1 MSLQDD
7 DPLTMLIAKAPLEV
21 VADFLSLPDV
31 LSARLISLHFAEA
44 VSHLPASTCARFLQE
59 RLLAQQTPTSPT
71 TPTTVHLVSN
81 ASWKRPL
88 DLDSMESFLQ
98 RPPLDKGGSGS
109 SSFDCMMRCFRV
121 YQHLPTEVAI
131 AFGGK
136 YGRHCVPMQWNNQTN
151 QAEPVHYKACERT
164 NCPTCRLKIDM
175 DERERPPCS
184 IYNDYDIWLP
194 DKSQSKRTTGKRRV
208 DLSKYYP
215 KCIPNLPHDLVCPH
229 CTNSHERTLVLS
241 ILSYKSSTPPPR
253 ASGKPLTYTPFN
265 DEDYIE
271 PQTQYIYDE
280 ELSEEDEEDDDSD
293 DEESTHNHAP
303 SSTKRQRKE
312 DHSMMEDSFA
322 YTHIFDEIA
331 APKRYEPIRESDL
344 AKYAVA
350 IHCVSCEM
358 FGMLSPANPC
368 SHEHFQCRWRAKDMT
383 FGDGQNILVGVM
395 MVRNKCYHDQCNCS
409 TRCMSDCRKF
419 RHGLYGDPQT
429 KLPFKSWCPHC
440 HPDGNG
446 RYCDGC
452 AWLTS
457 VCHHL

>member
-7 DPLTMLIAKAPLEV
+7 HLSNLIAKAPLEV
-21 VADFLSLPDV
+21 VVAFLSLRDV

-44 VSHLPASTCARFLQE
+44 VSHLPAATCARYLQE
-59 RLLAQQTPTSPT
+59 RLAAQTP
-71 TPTTVHLVSN
+71 TVHLVSN

-88 DLDSMESFLQ
+88 DLRSMESLLQ
-98 RPPLDKGGSGS
+98 RQDGGSC
-109 SSFDCMMRCFRV
+109 FHCMLRCFRV

-136 YGRHCVPMQWNNQTN
+136 YGRHCVPMQWNSEANR
-151 QAEPVHYKACERT
+151 AEPVNYKPCERPK
-164 NCPTCRLKIDM
+164 CPTCRLKIDM

-184 IYNDYDIWLP
+184 IYKDYDIWLP
-194 DKSQSKRTTGKRRV
+194 DHSKRYEGKRRV

-215 KCIPNLPHDLVCPH
+215 KCVPNLPHDLVCPH
-229 CTNSHERTLVLS
+229 CTQSDERTLVLS
-241 ILSYKSSTPPPR
+241 IISYKSSTPPPQ

-271 PQTQYIYDE
+271 PQVQHVYDE
-280 ELSEEDEEDDDSD
+280 ESSGDEQDADASDEEF
-293 DEESTHNHAP
+293 TNNAAN
-303 SSTKRQRKE
+303 KRQREE
-312 DHSMMEDSFA
+312 DLVEDSFA
-322 YTHIFDEIA
+322 YPHIFDEIA
-331 APKRYEPIRESDL
+331 SPKAYQPIQESEV

-350 IHCVSCEM
+350 IHCVSCEK
-358 FGMLSPANPC
+358 FGMLAPANPC
-368 SHEHFQCRWRAKDMT
+368 SHEHFQCRLRAKDVT
-383 FGDGQNILVGVM
+383 FGGQNVLVGVM
-395 MVRNKCYHDQCNCS
+395 MVRNKCYHDNCHCS